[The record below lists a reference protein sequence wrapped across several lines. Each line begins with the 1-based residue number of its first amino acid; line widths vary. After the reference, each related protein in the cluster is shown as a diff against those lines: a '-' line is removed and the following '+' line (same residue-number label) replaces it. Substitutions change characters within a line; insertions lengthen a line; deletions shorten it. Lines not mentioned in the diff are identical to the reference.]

1 MFSVGKENT
10 RCAVMELVF
19 YLRATQGE
27 REQRGVKGLLGFIF
41 SILAIK
47 VPKSPHRGGPPPLDG
62 RGAEVLLKEGGR
74 LGSHLN

>member
-27 REQRGVKGLLGFIF
+27 REGSREELK
-41 SILAIK
+41 ILIK
-47 VPKSPHRGGPPPLDG
+47 
-62 RGAEVLLKEGGR
+62 
-74 LGSHLN
+74 

>member
-41 SILAIK
+41 Y
-47 VPKSPHRGGPPPLDG
+47 
-62 RGAEVLLKEGGR
+62 
-74 LGSHLN
+74 